1 MEIKYQGPLRGEIT
15 VPGDKSISHRS
26 VLLGALAKGQTQ
38 VQGFLAAADCLATIN
53 CLRQLGITITIE
65 GTSVLID
72 GGGPEKLQEPGNILD
87 CGNSGT
93 TARLLLGILAGL
105 PFFSVITGDD
115 SLRRRPMARVTE
127 PLQRMGGR
135 FWGKDDGRFLP
146 IAVKGGRLQPI
157 NYRTPV
163 ASAQLKSALLLAG
176 LFAEGITTITE
187 PHQSRDHTERMLTAF
202 GAEIWQKD
210 TTVSLTGRPEL
221 WGRNISV
228 PGDIS
233 SAAFLLV
240 AASIVP
246 GSDLMLRNVGVNPT
260 RTGILDVLQQ
270 MGARIKVENS
280 RVLNG
285 EPVADL
291 HVQSA
296 DLQGVEVG
304 GALIPRLID
313 ELPVL
318 AVAALFARGRT
329 VVKDAQ
335 ELRVKETDRIAAV
348 AEEFAKLG
356 AKVLPTDDGFVIEG
370 EQILTGGTADSR
382 GDHRMAMA
390 LGIAAL
396 RSAAPVKIKN
406 HACVSVSFP
415 DFWQALTKLQQ

>member
-65 GTSVLID
+65 GTTVLID